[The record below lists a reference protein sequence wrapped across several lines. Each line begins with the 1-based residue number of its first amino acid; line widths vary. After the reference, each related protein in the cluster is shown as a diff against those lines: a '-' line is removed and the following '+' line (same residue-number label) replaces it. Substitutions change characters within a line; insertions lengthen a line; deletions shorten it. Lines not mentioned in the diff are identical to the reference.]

1 MSVTLATG
9 GQTRWKNS
17 YASSAKVQLTVQA
30 NGEET
35 VKVFRQG
42 ELVEAGIA
50 APTVAATVVD
60 GGAGLIGLGYV
71 AYFYVYASTQYPF
84 VEAITAA
91 GGELWPKSNPSPAS
105 SIFHVTPANRKNTLT
120 LTKTGAAG
128 VDKILIYRT
137 PVGVDS
143 ATAQAYADAGQAY
156 YVGSVDNS
164 FVGTTSFTDNVAAS
178 ATQEQMELDNYMAP
192 IFWLTV
198 YEPPYW
204 WGIGNPQLNIAV
216 TLNGTSTFTGGPWFV
231 GRNGQT
237 IVFDGIT
244 VGGYDGKGSFY
255 FKAVTSTT
263 AQACFDST
271 LLNAA
276 SLPTGTTTARIRG
289 FGGTLYRSK
298 PNNPFAWGW
307 TEDQIVTAGGAQTVE
322 SIPQQYAFNIGGSA
336 TALAVISTERL
347 LKIDFENPTR
357 SYALNLSLAGTDGF
371 ESTLRT
377 LDTRFS
383 VTSHHAQIPVALPSG
398 QTILRGLDAKQF
410 AVVQGAAT
418 SQANVSGDIYR
429 TMRQLYTDN
438 DAPRLYHAV
447 YDAATELSV
456 FWVKLATQTD
466 DDFAID
472 TALCF
477 HGPSGTWTLL
487 DDMGIT
493 ASAIVF
499 DPVRDRSY
507 TLLGSE
513 DGRLLQA
520 FDSGT
525 EARTYGG
532 AISAGVTDFLITVYE
547 TIGTV
552 VGVDGG
558 GNKGITLDAAPLFPV
573 SVGDVI
579 RLTDSVFLPPGE
591 TLRTVLTV
599 DGALLNHFTFAD
611 AVDPD
616 IGGATCALRINNIS
630 DADTGRYMFLTDI
643 EGRRETYGRI
653 SATSLDVT
661 GAVLTVNFDRFVQVN
676 SDISPAKVSSAALA
690 DSINFTKFSLGYVD
704 CRARQFYNPDSPN
717 ARRSMEV
724 WITAQNAVESA
735 WPFQVRFY
743 PELADAISTV
753 DGRSVLSI
761 VEMENDTQPSG
772 GASSMWF
779 NRVDVPSE
787 LVSGFAVEIVQRGT
801 GELRLHNFHVQE
813 KL

>member
-1 MSVTLATG
+1 MSVTLATA

-17 YASSAKVQLTVQA
+17 YASSPKAQLTVQA

-35 VKVFRQG
+35 VKVYRQG

-50 APTVAATVVD
+50 APTAAATVAD
-60 GGAGLIGLGYV
+60 GGSGVIAAGYV

-105 SIFHVTPANRKNTLT
+105 AVYHVTASHQNTLT
-120 LTKTGAAG
+120 LTKTGASG
-128 VDKILIYRT
+128 IDKILIYRT
-137 PVGVDS
+137 PIGVDS

-156 YVGSVDNS
+156 FVGSVDNA

-178 ATQEQMELDNYMAP
+178 ATQEQMELDNYTAP
-192 IFWLTV
+192 IFWLVV
-198 YEPPYW
+198 YESPYW
-204 WGIGNPQLNIAV
+204 WGIGNPQLDIDV
-216 TLNGTSTFTGGPWFV
+216 TLDGSSTFTGGPWFT

-237 IVFDGIT
+237 VVFDGIT

-255 FKAVTSTT
+255 FKALTSTT
-263 AQACFDST
+263 AQACFDAA
-271 LLNAA
+271 LGNAA
-276 SLPTGTTTARIRG
+276 NLPIGTTTARIRG
-289 FGGTLYRSK
+289 FSGTLYRSK

-307 TEDQIVTAGGAQTVE
+307 TEDQIVTSGGTQTVE
-322 SIPQQYAFNIGGSA
+322 SIPLQYAFNIGGSA
-336 TALAVISTERL
+336 TAMAVISTERL

-357 SYALNLSLAGTDGF
+357 CYALNLSLAGTDGF

-410 AVVQGAAT
+410 AVVQGGST
-418 SQANVSGDIYR
+418 SQATVSGDIYR
-429 TMRQLYTDN
+429 TLRQLYTD
-438 DAPRLYHAV
+438 DTAPRLYHAV

-487 DDMGIT
+487 DDCGIT

-507 TLLGSE
+507 TFLGSE
-513 DGRLLQA
+513 DGRLLQS

-525 EARTYGG
+525 AAKVYAG
-532 AISAGVTDFLITVYE
+532 AIATTSTPGEFV
-547 TIGTV
+547 IGTYV
-552 VGVDGG
+552 FLGTVIGVSGDG
-558 GNKGITLDAAPLFPV
+558 NERVTLDALSTTISLGQTIRIHDGDFSFPSTTRIV
-573 SVGDVI
+573 TEINGNQLSFVGQGQVDAEMAITALVDVVEN
-579 RLTDSVFLPPGE
+579 DV
-591 TLRTVLTV
+591 
-599 DGALLNHFTFAD
+599 
-611 AVDPD
+611 
-616 IGGATCALRINNIS
+616 S
-630 DADTGRYMFLTDI
+630 DADIGRYMFLTDAD
-643 EGRRETYGRI
+643 GRRETYARI
-653 SATSLDVT
+653 LTVVTDDTSATVT
-661 GAVLTVNFDRFVQVN
+661 FDRFIRAN
-676 SDISPAKVSSAALA
+676 SDIAPAKVSAATDA
-690 DSINFTKFSLGYVD
+690 DSIEFTKFSLGYVD

-717 ARRSMEV
+717 AHRSMEA
-724 WITAQNAVESA
+724 WITAQNAVDRS
-735 WPFQVRFY
+735 WPFQLRFY
-743 PELADAISTV
+743 PELADALAA
-753 DGRSVLSI
+753 DGRLKLSI
-761 VEMENDTQPSG
+761 IEMENDTQPDAS
-772 GASSMWF
+772 ASSMWF
-779 NRVDVPSE
+779 NRVDVPSD
-787 LVSGFAVEIVQRGT
+787 LANGFAIEIVQRGT
-801 GELRLHNFHVQE
+801 GELRLHEFHIQE